1 MNFSII
7 GYILC
12 TSKKNLKL
20 LQGEQSMQRHRRR
33 APGEQKRSIEALD
46 SFLEID
52 TRIETHKSHR
62 QLKADLELMKLENKL
77 FLTGNPER

>member
-1 MNFSII
+1 
-7 GYILC
+7 
-12 TSKKNLKL
+12 
-20 LQGEQSMQRHRRR
+20 MQRHRRR

-77 FLTGNPER
+77 NQHIQWLQTRRLEQLNEK